1 MTKLKLIFQN
11 QLPDIDKLL
20 RGLAGRFLGGATGKR
35 AQTFSRDGGGP
46 PEEGGDDGGDNNALI
61 LPPIRYLILLASSG
75 TLLLWA
81 LFGFFT
87 VDASERAVMFR
98 LGKPNG
104 IESPGLAWHMPLI
117 EDYRIVNLT
126 EVRRVEVGFSNT
138 PDNKKKSESL
148 MLTGD
153 LNIIDMQFVVQY
165 ALKDPALFLF
175 ENRFA
180 NARAE
185 DVVKQVAE
193 TAMRGEAGKNGI
205 DFALYEGREI
215 IASETKQTMQG
226 ILDRYKTG
234 IEVREVAI
242 ENVQPPDEVQEA
254 FEDAIKARQDKERKI
269 NEGQA
274 YANDILPRSQGQ
286 AARLLEDA
294 EAYRQSIIAGAE
306 GDVARF
312 LLIADEFA
320 KAPEVTRRRLY
331 LETLEEVMGRANKV
345 IIDQPG
351 SGNLL
356 YLPLDRLLQAGGAA
370 AIPRGAGGGGGDFSP
385 NAPSAS
391 PSSPSTLDELRRR
404 LRSGA
409 QSGLDS
415 LELQR

>member
-1 MTKLKLIFQN
+1 MTKLKLYFQN
-11 QLPDIDKLL
+11 QLPDIDKVL
-20 RGLAGRFLGGATGKR
+20 RGLAGRILGGADKAR
-35 AQTFSRDGGGP
+35 AQAFSRDGGGA
-46 PEEGGDDGGDNNALI
+46 PEDGGDDGDGGGLV
-61 LPPIRYLILLASSG
+61 LPPIRYLVLLASSG

-87 VDASERAVMFR
+87 VDASEEAVMFR
-98 LGKPNG
+98 LGNPSGVK
-104 IESPGLAWHMPLI
+104 SPGLAWHMPLI

-126 EVRRVEVGFSNT
+126 DVRRVEVGFRNDPSN
-138 PDNKKKSESL
+138 PRNKQSRESL

-165 ALKDPALFLF
+165 ALNDTELFLF
-175 ENRFA
+175 ENRFT

-193 TAMRGEAGKNGI
+193 TAMRGVVGKSRI
-205 DFALYEGREI
+205 DFALYEGRVS
-215 IASETKQTMQG
+215 IASDTKQAMQS

-242 ENVQPPDEVQEA
+242 QNVQPPDQVQEA
-254 FEDAIKARQDKERKI
+254 FEDAIRARQDKERKI

-274 YANDILPRSQGQ
+274 YANDILPRAQGQ
-286 AARLLEDA
+286 VARLLEDA
-294 EAYRQSIIAGAE
+294 EAYRQSVVAGAA

-331 LETLEEVMGRANKV
+331 LETLEEVMGRASKV
-345 IIDQPG
+345 IIDQQD

-370 AIPRGAGGGGGDFSP
+370 AASRGGGGDSP
-385 NAPSAS
+385 AFPAAS
-391 PSSPSTLDELRRR
+391 PSAPATLDELKNR
-404 LRSGA
+404 LRRGVRD
-409 QSGLDS
+409 GLDS
-415 LELQR
+415 LEARR

>member
-1 MTKLKLIFQN
+1 MTKLKLYFQN

-20 RGLAGRFLGGATGKR
+20 RGLAGRILGEPDKKR
-35 AQTFSRDGGGP
+35 AQDFSRDGGGSP
-46 PEEGGDDGGDNNALI
+46 NGGGNDGDEGEGDALV
-61 LPPIRYLILLASSG
+61 LPPPGYLV
-75 TLLLWA
+75 LLLSSAALFMWV

-98 LGKPNG
+98 LGQPNG
-104 IESPGLAWHMPLI
+104 IKTPGLVWHMPLI

-126 EVRRVEVGFSNT
+126 EVRRVEVGFRNDAQRKD
-138 PDNKKKSESL
+138 PRESL

-165 ALKDPALFLF
+165 ALNDPELFLF

-185 DVVKQVAE
+185 DVVKQVSE
-193 TAMRGEAGKNGI
+193 TAMREVVGKSAI
-205 DFALYEGREI
+205 DFVLYEGREA
-215 IASETKQTMQG
+215 IASETKQTMQS
-226 ILDRYKTG
+226 ILNRYKTG

-242 ENVQPPDEVQEA
+242 QNVQPPDQVQDA

-269 NEGQA
+269 NEGKA

-286 AARLLEDA
+286 AARLLEDS
-294 EAYRQSIIAGAE
+294 EAYRQSVIAGAS

-312 LLIADEFA
+312 LLIAGEYA
-320 KAPEVTRRRLY
+320 KAPAVTRRRLY
-331 LETLEEVMGRANKV
+331 LETLEEVMGRANKI
-345 IIDQPG
+345 IIDQKD

-370 AIPRGAGGGGGDFSP
+370 AFPRGDGGGSSLS
-385 NAPSAS
+385 PSA
-391 PSSPSTLDELRRR
+391 PATLDELKRR
-404 LRSGA
+404 LQRGI
-409 QSGLDS
+409 QSAPDS
-415 LELQR
+415 LEVLR